1 MNVYD
6 VIIIGAGPCG
16 LSCGIEA
23 QSKGLRCLIIDKG
36 SITESI
42 RRYPVNMTFF
52 STAENIEIGNIPFVS
67 QGIRPNRSE
76 ALKYYRKV
84 AAHHQ
89 LNFKLFTTVTTIEKE
104 NDVFGIYTSNNEKLY
119 SNKVI
124 LATGY
129 YDVPRFLNIPGEE
142 LPHVSHY
149 YDEAYKYTQTR
160 TLVVGGANSAIETAL
175 DLYRN
180 GAQVTL
186 IHMMDG
192 IDKNGK
198 YWIVP
203 DLENRIKNNEIK
215 AHFNTVLTSI
225 EEKTVYARKTDT
237 DDTLALEVDFVFL
250 MTGYRP
256 DAPFLSKV
264 GIELEGE
271 NLIPRINKET
281 FESNIEGIYLAG
293 SIVGGE
299 ETAKIFIE
307 NGKLHATP
315 IIGDIVSKLKEKS
328 TGI

>member
-1 MNVYD
+1 MFVYD
-6 VIIIGAGPCG
+6 IITIGAGPCG
-16 LSCGIEA
+16 LACGIEA
-23 QSKGLRCLIIDKG
+23 QSKGLQCLIIDKG

-67 QGIRPNRSE
+67 QGTRPNRSE

-84 AAHHQ
+84 AAHYRLH
-89 LNFKLFTTVTTIEKE
+89 FKLFTTVTSVKKE
-104 NDVFGIYTSNNEKLY
+104 NEVFAVHTNTDETLY
-119 SNKVI
+119 ASKII

-129 YDVPRFLNIPGEE
+129 YDVPRFLNIPGED

-149 YDEAYKYTQTR
+149 YDEAFKYTLTK
-160 TLVVGGANSAIETAL
+160 TIVVGGANSAIETAL

-186 IHMMDG
+186 VHMMDG

-215 AHFNTVLTSI
+215 AHFNAILTSI
-225 EEKTVYARKTDT
+225 NEKSVQVRRLNTDEIF
-237 DDTLALEVDFVFL
+237 TLETDFVFL

-256 DAPFLSKV
+256 DAIFLKKA

-271 NLIPRINKET
+271 NLIPNIDGAT
-281 FESNIEGIYLAG
+281 FESNVKGIYLAG

-307 NGKLHATP
+307 NGKLHAVP
-315 IIGDIVSKLKEKS
+315 IIDDIISKLKLKRS
-328 TGI
+328 SL